1 MLSGTGAKGVR
12 EKMCG
17 GCGGCLTVL
26 PVSVLELVDCLY
38 VPREISTNARGGR
51 CSSADVETIWGLVS
65 AEICFH
71 SVVAHVSDDR
81 AYKLDGFINVL
92 DPAGTW

>member
-1 MLSGTGAKGVR
+1 ML
-12 EKMCG
+12 E
-17 GCGGCLTVL
+17 
-26 PVSVLELVDCLY
+26 
-38 VPREISTNARGGR
+38 RGRRDYIG
-51 CSSADVETIWGLVS
+51 GLVS